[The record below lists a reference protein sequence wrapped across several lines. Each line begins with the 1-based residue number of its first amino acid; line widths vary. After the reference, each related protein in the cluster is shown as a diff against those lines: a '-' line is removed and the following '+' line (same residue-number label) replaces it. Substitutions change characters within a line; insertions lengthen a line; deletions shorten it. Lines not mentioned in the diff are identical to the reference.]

1 MKSPI
6 IAGALITSVALAGL
20 TNAGHASA
28 SAQADPVTAND
39 CGPDGG
45 LRSRVTA
52 TQDRFEETVAPYFAT
67 AGEPIRLSG
76 FADLPDTYALRFTW
90 LPQSGA
96 PVIALLLEVDIG
108 AWGISARKLGDGEIT
123 DELLRPLTA
132 DETAELNTLFDAC
145 PVADMAT
152 TLLGADAGETEHFIE
167 SAGPDGRYVIYRTVS
182 DAGDL
187 PALSAF
193 ALDLTGW
200 VEPD

>member
-1 MKSPI
+1 MSRF
-6 IAGALITSVALAGL
+6 LVLL
-20 TNAGHASA
+20 ASA
-28 SAQADPVTAND
+28 VMATAIQGPAPAQQAIAPADG

-90 LPQSGA
+90 LPQNGA

-108 AWGISARKLGDGEIT
+108 AWGISAKKLGNGEIT

-132 DETAELNTLFDAC
+132 DETSELNTLFDAC

-167 SAGPDGRYVIYRTVS
+167 SAGPDGRYVIYRAVS
-182 DAGDL
+182 GVGDL

-200 VEPD
+200 DTGLQHAQ